1 MTHNIRHLTH
11 ETCHLIQL
19 QKGLK
24 LPYKISL
31 SLQTSVL
38 GIVMELADRKS
49 VAVAAVDVAV
59 GISDMSHVT
68 LFFATTKKHK
78 SIFLQGNFS
87 SSLHNS
93 S

>member
-1 MTHNIRHLTH
+1 M
-11 ETCHLIQL
+11 
-19 QKGLK
+19 
-24 LPYKISL
+24 PYKICL

-38 GIVMELADRKS
+38 GIVRELAERNS

-59 GISDMSHVT
+59 GFSDMSHVT
-68 LFFATTKKHK
+68 GLFATTKKHK
-78 SIFLQGNFS
+78 SIFLHSNFS